1 MQRLRHR
8 GGDGDR
14 GVRHAGPST
23 TERRAALRASLPAPP
38 RIPVAAPCSVSL
50 AHTCLSSLP
59 DRSLRLCACT
69 SSARAP
75 MSIIFENSA
84 LAPRPAARSSV
95 AAAPLCSCLPSCA
108 SALRLH
114 CSRFYPSHSFC
125 GCRQATKFC
134 CLLNSYSMRF
144 RHRTARDVS
153 PSSATTRRLDARVDI
168 DSGDP
173 VTHRWPA
180 PEPLLSHHPLPT
192 GGEERAGQWA
202 RSSGDRA
209 TGRRPIGEAA
219 RRRGRRRARRRRRR
233 ESRKVG
239 R

>member
-1 MQRLRHR
+1 MIVAARDSHALLRR
-8 GGDGDR
+8 AR
-14 GVRHAGPST
+14 PTGVRGPT
-23 TERRAALRASLPAPP
+23 PAPP
-38 RIPVAAPCSVSL
+38 SPWRLAVASPAHRCDPPSPRRAECAGTDVPTSFPTHSL
-50 AHTCLSSLP
+50 
-59 DRSLRLCACT
+59 
-69 SSARAP
+69 
-75 MSIIFENSA
+75 
-84 LAPRPAARSSV
+84 
-95 AAAPLCSCLPSCA
+95 
-108 SALRLH
+108 
-114 CSRFYPSHSFC
+114 C

-134 CLLNSYSMRF
+134 CLPFFFSVRF
-144 RHRTARDVS
+144 QNGRARDVS

-202 RSSGDRA
+202 RSTGVRA

-219 RRRGRRRARRRRRR
+219 RRRGRRRARRRRRQ
-233 ESRKVG
+233 EVG